1 VGSACR
7 ATPRPTP
14 RRSRHPGHLD
24 ATILAELPERLAA
37 GEWSPLD
44 LGAELIEVDTSAGT
58 PQAAELAAR
67 IRR

>member
-1 VGSACR
+1 MLERYAG
-7 ATPRPTP
+7 
-14 RRSRHPGHLD
+14 RSRHPGHLD